1 MTINANGA
9 AHRLRAGLELSLALS
24 FCCSWL
30 RLWLE
35 NSMAFSCTETVF
47 CTLVWSK
54 HQLALPNAVLS
65 WRLSYKIA
73 HQALWNTIITK
84 KIFFYPVHYPPS
96 IILEFE
102 FPWIFW
108 RPLWS
113 RCVQPFHVC
122 LSILHFSGG
131 LLLIALVLVRAKL
144 DAWHISCSDLL
155 VHWSFSFAHIST
167 IRWQPFVSQKKT
179 THILIGI
186 FILWYD
192 VGVRVILKSWTK

>member
-35 NSMAFSCTETVF
+35 NNNSVTFSCTETVF

-54 HQLALPNAVLS
+54 HQLALPYAVLS

-73 HQALWNTIITK
+73 HQPLWNTLITK
-84 KIFFYPVHYPPS
+84 KTQFLPSPLSSFHNFGIWVPLNILTASVVQMCPTFSCLPFYFALH
-96 IILEFE
+96 
-102 FPWIFW
+102 
-108 RPLWS
+108 R
-113 RCVQPFHVC
+113 RAPF
-122 LSILHFSGG
+122 
-131 LLLIALVLVRAKL
+131 VLVREKL

-167 IRWQPFVSQKKT
+167 IRWQPLVSQKKT

-192 VGVRVILKSWTK
+192 VGVRVIFKSWTK